1 MGMRNVLTISRGW
14 FCDHHCHN
22 FFLFSNAV
30 TNKWRNLI
38 LFVLFMP
45 LAVGPGAARLVNG
58 THSSGIVQIF
68 YDEKWGTVCDE
79 SWDNTDANVVCRQ
92 LGFSGAYHS
101 VSSNYESLQAGHV
114 WINKVNCS
122 GRESL
127 LYNCKHSGW
136 RTSDCSHNRMAG
148 VSCSVVRLVDGGER
162 FGRLE
167 VYYGGQWGTVC
178 DNGWDIADTNVV
190 CRQLGFSNAT
200 SFSSGSEYG
209 VGSSRVW
216 MAEVKCHGDEHSLL
230 DCPHDGWGKHTC
242 THSKDVN
249 VECV

>member
-1 MGMRNVLTISRGW
+1 M
-14 FCDHHCHN
+14 
-22 FFLFSNAV
+22 
-30 TNKWRNLI
+30 
-38 LFVLFMP
+38 
-45 LAVGPGAARLVNG
+45 
-58 THSSGIVQIF
+58 
-68 YDEKWGTVCDE
+68 
-79 SWDNTDANVVCRQ
+79 CRQ
-92 LGFSGAYHS
+92 LGFSGADHS
-101 VSSNYESLQAGHV
+101 VSSSYESLQAGHV

-136 RTSDCSHNRMAG
+136 RTSDCSHNRMAR

-162 FGRLE
+162 FGLLE

-178 DNGWDIADTNVV
+178 DNGWDMADTNVV
-190 CRQLGFSNAT
+190 SGQLGFSNAA

-209 VGSSRVW
+209 VGSGQVW

-230 DCPHDGWGKHTC
+230 DCPHAGWGMHTC

>member
-1 MGMRNVLTISRGW
+1 MGMRNVRTISRGW

-22 FFLFSNAV
+22 FLLLLFSNAL
-30 TNKWRNLI
+30 TDKLRNLI

-45 LAVGPGAARLVNG
+45 LAVGPGAVRLVNG
-58 THSSGIVQIF
+58 TLSSGKVQIF
-68 YDEKWGTVCDE
+68 YDQKWGTICDE
-79 SWDNTDANVVCRQ
+79 SWDITDANVVCRQ
-92 LGFSGAYHS
+92 LGFSGADHS
-101 VSSNYESLQAGHV
+101 VSSSYESLQAGHV

-162 FGRLE
+162 FGLLE

-178 DNGWDIADTNVV
+178 DNVV
-190 CRQLGFSNAT
+190 SGQLGFSNAA

-209 VGSSRVW
+209 VGSGQVW

-230 DCPHDGWGKHTC
+230 DCPHAGWGMHTC